1 MNLQTMILKL
11 QNFWA
16 KQNCIIG
23 QPYDVEKGA
32 GTMNPSTFLRVP
44 GPESW
49 NIASVEPSRRPS
61 AGRYGDNHNRLFQ
74 HPPYKVIMK
83 PSLENI
89 HDLYL
94 QSLAEL
100 GIRQEDH
107 DIRFV

>member
-32 GTMNPSTFLRVP
+32 GTMNTSTFLHVL

-49 NIASVEPSRRPS
+49 TLYKFI
-61 AGRYGDNHNRLFQ
+61 LFQ
-74 HPPYKVIMK
+74 TDK
-83 PSLENI
+83 PLNSISFLS
-89 HDLYL
+89 
-94 QSLAEL
+94 QM
-100 GIRQEDH
+100 GM
-107 DIRFV
+107 